1 MSRIVTALALM
12 LTSSGALAAQKP
24 EEGAWIVRLGRD
36 TVAVERY
43 KRTGDAIS
51 LEQVLHTPQ
60 TSLRH
65 AHLEWTTA
73 GRLSKV
79 SMVLRRVGAPMDAP
93 LLGSTTLTVLGDS
106 GSIVV
111 KRGDSTLAPR
121 NIAIKK
127 DAIPALQ
134 LSYLPY
140 EMAAIRLRAS
150 KKDSIE
156 VPLLAFGPQPSIA
169 TQVKRLGKDSVIF
182 SNQFVTY
189 RAKVDKNGRLLG
201 MHAPGSTF
209 QVKVDRLKA
218 VDIDA
223 IATAWIAADEKG
235 AKMGTLSIA
244 DSVKTNVGGADIAI
258 RYSRPAKR
266 GRVIFGEIVQ
276 WNKVWRTGAN
286 SATMFTTS
294 KDLMFGGTHVPAG
307 SYTLWT
313 LPTPTGTTLII
324 NKQTGQWGTD
334 YKPEMDLA
342 RIPMTTKKTAEPLER
357 FVIVVEPQTNGGVL
371 KLGWDT
377 MEMAVPFTV
386 M

>member
-1 MSRIVTALALM
+1 MSRIAIALALV
-12 LTSSGALAAQKP
+12 LASAGGLSAQKP

-65 AHLEWTTA
+65 THLEWTTD
-73 GRLSKV
+73 GRLAKV
-79 SMVLRRVGAPMDAP
+79 IMRLRRVGASTDAP

-106 GSIVV
+106 GAIVV

-121 NIAIKK
+121 QIGIKG
-127 DAIPALQ
+127 DAIPAIQ

-140 EMAAIRLRAS
+140 EMAAVRLRAS

-156 VPLLAFGPQPSIA
+156 VHFLSFSNQPSIA
-169 TQVKRLGKDSVIF
+169 TQAKRIGKDSVLF
-182 SNQFVTY
+182 SNQFVSY
-189 RAKVDKNGRLLG
+189 RAKVDKDGRLLG

-209 QVKVDRLKA
+209 QVKVDRLPA
-218 VDIDA
+218 VDINA
-223 IATAWIAADEKG
+223 IATAWVAADEKG

-244 DSVKTNVGGADIAI
+244 DSVMTNVGGADIAI
-258 RYSRPAKR
+258 KYSRPAKR

-324 NKQTGQWGTD
+324 NKQTGQWGTE

-357 FVIVVEPQTNGGVL
+357 FVIAVEPQGNGGVL

-377 MEMAVPFTV
+377 MEMIAPFMV

>member
-1 MSRIVTALALM
+1 MSRIASGIALLLA
-12 LTSSGALAAQKP
+12 TSGSLAAQKP

-65 AHLEWTTA
+65 THLEWTTD
-73 GRLSKV
+73 GRLSNA
-79 SMVLRRVGAPMDAP
+79 MLMLHRIGAAVDAP
-93 LLGSTTLTVLGDS
+93 LLGSTTLTVAGDS
-106 GSIVV
+106 GTIVV

-121 NIAIKK
+121 QIAVKS
-127 DAIPALQ
+127 DAIPSIQ
-134 LSYLPY
+134 FSYLPY

-156 VPLLAFGPQPSIA
+156 VQLLGLGPQPPIV
-169 TQVKRLGKDSVIF
+169 TTVKRIGKDSVTF
-182 SNQFVTY
+182 TNQFISY
-189 RAKVDKNGRLLG
+189 RAKVDKDGRLWG

-209 QVKVDRLKA
+209 QVKVERLPA
-218 VDIDA
+218 VDINA
-223 IATAWIAADEKG
+223 IASAWAAADEKG
-235 AKMGTLSIA
+235 AKMGMLSIP

-258 RYSRPAKR
+258 KYSRPAKR

-307 SYTLWT
+307 TYTLWT
-313 LPTPTGTTLII
+313 LPTPAGTTLII

-342 RIPMTTKKTAEPLER
+342 RIPMSTKKTVEPLER
-357 FVIVVEPQTNGGVL
+357 FVIVVEPQSNGGVL
-371 KLGWDT
+371 KLAWDT
-377 MEMAVPFTV
+377 MEMVVPFTV

>member
-1 MSRIVTALALM
+1 MSRIATALALV
-12 LTSSGALAAQKP
+12 LASAGGLAAQKP

-65 AHLEWTTA
+65 THLEWTTD
-73 GRLSKV
+73 GRLAKV
-79 SMVLRRVGAPMDAP
+79 IMRLHRVGASTDAP

-106 GSIVV
+106 GAIVV

-121 NIAIKK
+121 QIGIKG
-127 DAIPALQ
+127 DAIPAIQ

-140 EMAAIRLRAS
+140 EMAAVRLRAS

-156 VPLLAFGPQPSIA
+156 VHFLSFSNQPSIA
-169 TQVKRLGKDSVIF
+169 TQAKRLGKDSVLF
-182 SNQFVTY
+182 SNQFVSY
-189 RAKVDKNGRLLG
+189 RAKVDKDGRLLG

-209 QVKVDRLKA
+209 QVKVDRLPA
-218 VDIDA
+218 VDINA
-223 IATAWIAADEKG
+223 IATAWVAADEKG

-244 DSVKTNVGGADIAI
+244 DSVMTNVGGADIAI
-258 RYSRPAKR
+258 KYSRPAKR

-324 NKQTGQWGTD
+324 NKQTGQWGTE

-357 FVIVVEPQTNGGVL
+357 FVIAVEPQGNGGVL

-377 MEMAVPFTV
+377 MEMIAPFTV